1 MVCYNKTYIQEGT
14 SIGHITSVQFCM
26 HITVTKSVL
35 LDYGVLL
42 VTFGQYNIYL
52 YDMGKS
58 VLNSMERWPQGNEGS
73 LRGRKLNTLYLAI
86 LILNSHVGNVSF

>member
-1 MVCYNKTYIQEGT
+1 
-14 SIGHITSVQFCM
+14 M
-26 HITVTKSVL
+26 HITLTKSVL
-35 LDYGVLL
+35 LEYGVLL
-42 VTFGQYNIYL
+42 VKFGLYNIYL

-86 LILNSHVGNVSF
+86 LILNSHMGEISQGVYFSQILSLFLQL